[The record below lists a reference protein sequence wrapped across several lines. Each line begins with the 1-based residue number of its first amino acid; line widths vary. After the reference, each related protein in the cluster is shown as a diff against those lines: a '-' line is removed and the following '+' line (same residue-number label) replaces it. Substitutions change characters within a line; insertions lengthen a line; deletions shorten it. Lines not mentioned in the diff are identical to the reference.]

1 MSSDVDLRL
10 LRATPDQNR
19 GKQVAI
25 GDGNGS
31 TGDGGERSRKCSGTE
46 LSTAQ
51 TRQRWDGEAEQ
62 KPDTK
67 PVVVEVRGSVVD
79 TT

>member
-10 LRATPDQNR
+10 LRATPDQNH
-19 GKQVAI
+19 GEQVAI

-31 TGDGGERSRKCSGTE
+31 TGDGGEQLRKCSGTE

-51 TRQRWDGEAEQ
+51 TRQIWDREAEQ